1 MTGKIKSVGLVSRLD
16 LKEALEL
23 SSKIADYMKERGL
36 EVLVQQ
42 ELAEKIGFK
51 GKFPPIER
59 LNVDLVIVVGGDGT
73 ILRTC
78 LSLPKPEPPLLTVN
92 MGERGFLAEVKPKEV
107 FQALD
112 KCLKGE
118 FILEKHTKLAAYIN
132 DKQIPDALNEVFI
145 TTGTPVKLMYARIWK
160 DGNYVG
166 ECQADGVIVAS
177 QVGSTGYSLSAGGPV
192 LDNEMEA
199 FVVTPVCPLI
209 PFHPIVF
216 PKNSTITIDV
226 RRPRKIS
233 VIVDGHYQEFV
244 ESDNPKI
251 SIKISNNQTRFI
263 RFKEDFYQRLR
274 SRLLYPGGKS

>member
-1 MTGKIKSVGLVSRLD
+1 MTAKFKSVGIISRLD
-16 LKEALEL
+16 LQEALEL
-23 SSKIADYMKERGL
+23 SRRIADYIKEKGL
-36 EVLVQQ
+36 EVLVQA

-51 GKFPPIER
+51 GKFLPIEE

-233 VIVDGHYQEFV
+233 VIVDGHYQEVV

>member
-23 SSKIADYMKERGL
+23 SSKIADYMKEKGL
-36 EVLVQQ
+36 KVLVQQ

-51 GKFPPIER
+51 GKFLPIEE

-233 VIVDGHYQEFV
+233 VIVDGHYQEVV

>member
-1 MTGKIKSVGLVSRLD
+1 MTDKIKSVGLVSRLD

-23 SSKIADYMKERGL
+23 SSKIADYMKEKGL

-51 GKFPPIER
+51 GKFLPIEE

-233 VIVDGHYQEFV
+233 VIVDGHYQEVV

>member
-23 SSKIADYMKERGL
+23 SSKIADYMKEKGL

-51 GKFPPIER
+51 GKFLPIEE
-59 LNVDLVIVVGGDGT
+59 LNADLVIVVGGDGT

-233 VIVDGHYQEFV
+233 VIVDGHYQEVV

-251 SIKISNNQTRFI
+251 SIKISSNQTRFI

>member
-1 MTGKIKSVGLVSRLD
+1 MTAKFKSVGIISRLD
-16 LKEALEL
+16 LQEALEL
-23 SSKIADYMKERGL
+23 SRRIADYIKEKGL
-36 EVLVQQ
+36 EVLVQA

-51 GKFPPIER
+51 GKTPPIEE

-118 FILEKHTKLAAYIN
+118 FILEKHTKLATYIDN
-132 DKQIPDALNEVFI
+132 KQIPDALNEVFI

-216 PKNSTITIDV
+216 PKSSTITIDV

-233 VIVDGHYQEFV
+233 VIIDGHHQEDM

-251 SIKISNNQTRFI
+251 SVKISNNQTKFV

-274 SRLLYPGGKS
+274 SRLLYSGGKS

>member
-51 GKFPPIER
+51 GKFLPIEE

-233 VIVDGHYQEFV
+233 VIVDGHHQEVV

>member
-1 MTGKIKSVGLVSRLD
+1 MTDKIKSVGLVSRLD

-23 SSKIADYMKERGL
+23 SSKIADYMKEKGL

-51 GKFPPIER
+51 GKFLPIEE

-233 VIVDGHYQEFV
+233 VIVDGHHQEVV

>member
-1 MTGKIKSVGLVSRLD
+1 MYKR
-16 LKEALEL
+16 
-23 SSKIADYMKERGL
+23 
-36 EVLVQQ
+36 Q
-42 ELAEKIGFK
+42 
-51 GKFPPIER
+51 
-59 LNVDLVIVVGGDGT
+59 
-73 ILRTC
+73 
-78 LSLPKPEPPLLTVN
+78 PLLTVN

-216 PKNSTITIDV
+216 PKNSTITIEV

-233 VIVDGHYQEFV
+233 VIVDGHYQEVV

>member
-1 MTGKIKSVGLVSRLD
+1 MTDKIKSVGLVSRLD

-23 SSKIADYMKERGL
+23 SSKIADYMKEKGL
-36 EVLVQQ
+36 KVLVQQ

-51 GKFPPIER
+51 GKFLPIEE

-233 VIVDGHYQEFV
+233 VIVDGHYQEVV

>member
-1 MTGKIKSVGLVSRLD
+1 MTDKIKSVGLVSRLD

-23 SSKIADYMKERGL
+23 SSKIADYMKEKGL
-36 EVLVQQ
+36 EVLVQT

-51 GKFPPIER
+51 GKFLPIEE
-59 LNVDLVIVVGGDGT
+59 LNADLVIVVGGDGT

-160 DGNYVG
+160 NGNYVG

-233 VIVDGHYQEFV
+233 VIVDGHYQEVV

>member
-1 MTGKIKSVGLVSRLD
+1 MTSKIKSVGLVSRLD

-23 SSKIADYMKERGL
+23 SSKIADYMKEMGL

-233 VIVDGHYQEFV
+233 VIVDGHYQEVV

-251 SIKISNNQTRFI
+251 SIKISSNQTRFI

>member
-1 MTGKIKSVGLVSRLD
+1 MTSKIKSVGLVSRLD

>member
-1 MTGKIKSVGLVSRLD
+1 MTDKIKSVGLVSRLD
-16 LKEALEL
+16 IKEALEL

-36 EVLVQQ
+36 EVLVQT

-51 GKFPPIER
+51 GKFLPIEE

-160 DGNYVG
+160 DRNYVG

-233 VIVDGHYQEFV
+233 VIVDGHYQEVV

>member
-1 MTGKIKSVGLVSRLD
+1 MTDKIKSVGLVSRLD

-23 SSKIADYMKERGL
+23 SSKIADYIKERGL

-51 GKFPPIER
+51 GKFLPIEE

-233 VIVDGHYQEFV
+233 VIVDGHYQEVV

>member
-1 MTGKIKSVGLVSRLD
+1 MTGRFKSVGIVSRLD

-23 SSKIADYMKERGL
+23 SSKIAGYMKEKGL
-36 EVLVQQ
+36 EVLVQP

-51 GKFPPIER
+51 GKSLPVEQ
-59 LNVDLVIVVGGDGT
+59 LHVDLVVVVGGDGT

-78 LSLPKPEPPLLTVN
+78 LLLPKPEPPLLTVN

-112 KCLKGE
+112 KCLKRE
-118 FILEKHTKLAAYIN
+118 FILEEHMKLAAYID
-132 DKQIPDALNEVFI
+132 DKQIPDALNEVCI

-160 DGNYVG
+160 DGSYIG
-166 ECQADGVIVAS
+166 ECQADGVIIAS

-192 LDNEMEA
+192 LDNEIEA
-199 FVVTPVCPLI
+199 FVVTPVCPLT
-209 PFHPIVF
+209 PFHSIVF
-216 PKNSTITIDV
+216 SKNSTITTEV

-233 VIVDGHYQEFV
+233 VIIDGHYQEVV
-244 ESDNPKI
+244 ESNNPKI
-251 SIKISNNQTRFI
+251 SVKISNNQTRFI

-274 SRLLYPGGKS
+274 SRLLYLGGKS

>member
-23 SSKIADYMKERGL
+23 SNKIADYMKEKGL

-51 GKFPPIER
+51 GKFLPIEE

-132 DKQIPDALNEVFI
+132 DKPIPDALNEVFI

-160 DGNYVG
+160 NGNYVG

-233 VIVDGHYQEFV
+233 VIVDGHYQEVV